1 MSLCLYSFRLSQGK
15 DRFIKDEGGR
25 CQFYKHIYSLIMTIS
40 LKMSVKMI
48 ITMMIMMSYLM
59 KMFVC
64 EDDVIYEDDTVYD
77 DYEDVAYCL
86 DFG

>member
-1 MSLCLYSFRLSQGK
+1 
-15 DRFIKDEGGR
+15 
-25 CQFYKHIYSLIMTIS
+25 
-40 LKMSVKMI
+40 
-48 ITMMIMMSYLM
+48 MSYLM

-86 DFG
+86 DFGWNW